1 MRKTALVSVF
11 LVLGFMLFGC
21 AEQPGDSATAAKLAE
36 CQKQVESLMKEN
48 EALKA
53 KIAELTKEPAAGG
66 VLKIGTL
73 SPLTGPY
80 AQDGT
85 DIKQGV
91 MTAVDVFG
99 PVKGF
104 DKVEVMPGDSACDG
118 GKSTM
123 AANKLI
129 NSGVNAVIGAYCSSA
144 TEPAQIPLNDAG
156 IVQITPAST
165 AERLTHKGYKYFF
178 RMPPR
183 DDVQAWSTVQFLEK
197 KLKVKK
203 IALIDDRQ
211 TYTVGLTENITKFAA
226 ENGVLEI
233 VAHEHITPG
242 DSDFTS
248 VLTKLKKINPDLI
261 YMSVYQPE
269 GSKMIQQARK
279 LDLKCDFM
287 SEDAV
292 YHPKFLEVGGAAAEG
307 VYLTFAQAP
316 DTPERRAFEETYKK
330 KWNVDSIGSYA
341 YYAYDAAMMLL
352 GAVTKAGSADSGSLE
367 KAIRGNTWPGVTGD
381 IKFDDKG
388 DRKLAHIVWVVKDN
402 QFVPHWD
409 PLTGKDL

>member
-1 MRKTALVSVF
+1 MKKVGILALS
-11 LVLGFMLFGC
+11 LALILGFQGLAA
-21 AEQPGDSATAAKLAE
+21 AETLR
-36 CQKQVESLMKEN
+36 V
-48 EALKA
+48 
-53 KIAELTKEPAAGG
+53 
-66 VLKIGTL
+66 GTL

-85 DIKQGV
+85 DILQGV
-91 MTAVDVFG
+91 KTAVAVYG
-99 PVKGF
+99 KLKGY
-104 DKVEVMPGDSACDG
+104 DTVEVIPGDSACDG
-118 GKSTM
+118 GKATM

-129 NSGVNAVIGAYCSSA
+129 NSGVNVVIGAYCSSA
-144 TEPAQIPLNDAG
+144 TEPAQIPLMDAK

-165 AERLTHKGYKYFF
+165 NERLTAKGYQYFF

-197 KLKVKK
+197 KLKAKTL
-203 IALIDDRQ
+203 ALIDDKQ
-211 TYTVGLTENITKFAA
+211 TYTAGLTANIKKFAN
-226 ENGVLEI
+226 ETGMVKI

-242 DSDFTS
+242 DSDFTA
-248 VLTKLKKINPDLI
+248 VLTKLKRVDPDVI

-279 LDLKCDFM
+279 LDLKSDFV

-292 YHPKFLEVGGAAAEG
+292 YHPKFLEVAGPAAEG

-316 DTPERRAFEETYKK
+316 DTPERRQFIKTYKAMWK
-330 KWNVDSIGSYA
+330 ANAVGSYA
-341 YYAYDAAMMLL
+341 YYAYDAGMMAL
-352 GAVTKAGSADSGSLE
+352 AAIEKAGTYKADALQ
-367 KAIRGNTWPGVTGD
+367 KTLRGNTWSGVSGD
-381 IKFDDKG
+381 IKFDEHG
-388 DRKLAHIVWVVKDN
+388 DRKLAHIVWLVKDN